1 MYVNVS
7 EEELGVMF
15 MCAHVYDAA
24 AFRFYA
30 EGPVWKFVAV
40 SPISYS
46 GRHVTTG
53 TLHSTGIYDHFP
65 AQIAFQTV
73 FVASRLINNS
83 PLVA

>member
-30 EGPVWKFVAV
+30 EGPVWKIRGSLPPSA
-40 SPISYS
+40 
-46 GRHVTTG
+46 
-53 TLHSTGIYDHFP
+53 
-65 AQIAFQTV
+65 IA
-73 FVASRLINNS
+73 AD
-83 PLVA
+83 P